1 MRRYLFSLLSILALA
16 AVVPA
21 IALAHSGDHRGDRHD
36 QRRDRLEI
44 RHRHHRRHHRVEHF
58 REHAAKPGKAAADA
72 GTVKSFQA
80 GVLTIALT
88 DGSTVS
94 GRVNRHTEVECEA
107 MGDHFTRDD
116 GGPGPSGNGGGDQ
129 GDRGD
134 QGDDRGDRNDAND
147 ANDANANDA
156 NDDNGNDANDNDND
170 NPRACAVAL
179 RTPGT
184 HVRDATLILTGTGAV
199 WDHVDLDI

>member
-1 MRRYLFSLLSILALA
+1 MRRYLFSLLSIVALA

-21 IALAHSGDHRGDRHD
+21 IALAHSGDRRGDRHD
-36 QRRDRLEI
+36 QGRDRVEI

-58 REHAAKPGKAAADA
+58 REHAAKPGRAAADA

-80 GVLTIALT
+80 GVLTITLT
-88 DGSTVS
+88 DNSTVS
-94 GRVNRHTEVECEA
+94 GRVNRNTEVECEA
-107 MGDHFTRDD
+107 MDDHFTRDD

-134 QGDDRGDRNDAND
+134 QGDDRGDRGDRNDASD
-147 ANDANANDA
+147 NDA
-156 NDDNGNDANDNDND
+156 NDDNGND
-170 NPRACAVAL
+170 NPQACAMAL

-184 HVRDATLILTGTGAV
+184 HVGDATLILSGAGAA
-199 WDHVDLDI
+199 WDRVDLDI